1 MYGTHDPIDARET
14 TRQRVRC
21 ASPALCP
28 DSTWQALTPA
38 LPICPAPRTPDSVSP
53 ARDRNER
60 TQILKGP
67 PELTIPFYST
77 NGNKRFSING
87 RTHTTGAHL
96 PEMRPMCDAKN
107 KSQIRQH
114 KCNNLIRQNIFF
126 QKKDTSCEHSNRYL
140 AVHIGKS
147 FLYDL
152 FILRGGQKESRREAT
167 SEDNDLSISG
177 GGCNPHPH
185 PKGEEVGRWHP
196 RPRKKP
202 GAKSPRQRI
211 QQIAPEGDAP
221 PEAGGTAPRS
231 SGATGPRAAC
241 PPRRP
246 YER

>member
-1 MYGTHDPIDARET
+1 MTKLGDRSTGALKVKRHAQCTISPPNPGLRHSLNPFTYHTPRLPPTGCRTTQEDRLRRSSAQSTNVYGTHDPIDARET
-14 TRQRVRC
+14 TRQHVRC

-67 PELTIPFYST
+67 PELTIPLFST

-114 KCNNLIRQNIFF
+114 KCNNLIRQQIFF
-126 QKKDTSCEHSNRYL
+126 QKRHEL
-140 AVHIGKS
+140 
-147 FLYDL
+147 
-152 FILRGGQKESRREAT
+152 
-167 SEDNDLSISG
+167 
-177 GGCNPHPH
+177 
-185 PKGEEVGRWHP
+185 
-196 RPRKKP
+196 
-202 GAKSPRQRI
+202 
-211 QQIAPEGDAP
+211 
-221 PEAGGTAPRS
+221 
-231 SGATGPRAAC
+231 
-241 PPRRP
+241 
-246 YER
+246 